1 MDKSMLNVALPKW
14 SKVPRQSLGSIV
26 VEHRSNN
33 ALIDASK
40 DMMMFDV
47 ENVVK
52 CFAVPTG
59 V

>member
-1 MDKSMLNVALPKW
+1 MLNVALPKW